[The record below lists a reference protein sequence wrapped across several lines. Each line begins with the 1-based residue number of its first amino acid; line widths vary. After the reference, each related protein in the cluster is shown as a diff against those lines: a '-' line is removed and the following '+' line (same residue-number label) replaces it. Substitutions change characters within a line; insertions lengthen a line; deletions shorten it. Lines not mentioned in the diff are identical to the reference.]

1 MIVRLSTGTLLVKFF
16 KKPVVVLDEG
26 VTVRWNSQTNAI
38 TTTPF
43 TKEVEVIRTCCLI
56 EILNI
61 KNEWEKIGFGASVQ
75 SPRDVYNS
83 RVGKKWALRRA
94 MADAGIT
101 SKEDRTYIWRQ
112 FANEFG
118 GFR

>member
-26 VTVRWNSQTNAI
+26 VTVQWNSQTNAI

-61 KNEWEKIGFGASVQ
+61 KNEWKSGMGVSIQ

-83 RVGKKWALRRA
+83 RIGKKWALRRA
-94 MADAGIT
+94 MAAAGIT
-101 SKEDRTYIWRQ
+101 SKEDRTQVWKQ
-112 FANEFG
+112 FISEFG